1 MKAAKIEELINKVV
15 VKVVFD
21 KEKVI
26 FECDDGCN
34 FLMTHQQQCCEFVE
48 LVDGQDDLYLL
59 NGQKILMAEE
69 VTQVDYYTQE
79 DWRLHVLGLHNK
91 TWTFYKLGAINGY
104 VNLRWFGQS
113 NGCYSERVDLFWI
126 KKEEYCCYSDRVD
139 LFW

>member
-1 MKAAKIEELINKVV
+1 MKPAKIEELINKVV

-34 FLMTHQQQCCEFVE
+34 FLMTHDQQCCEVVE

-69 VTQVDYYTQE
+69 VSQEERSDY
-79 DWRLHVLGLHNK
+79 K

-104 VNLRWFGQS
+104 VNLRWLGQS
-113 NGCYSERVDLFWI
+113 NGCYSERVDLFWV